1 MQWTAVHVHLAEQHD
16 HDGAHHQH
24 QLEAHAHHVS
34 NQDVAAI
41 DYSHQE
47 NHSNVLDFNY
57 EYSRPKGEKQK
68 TPSAVVH
75 TLTPLP
81 TQPFLLVSAEIPD
94 VINTKLSYFSRSTDN
109 PRAPPKI
116 S

>member
-16 HDGAHHQH
+16 HDGDHHQH
-24 QLEAHAHHVS
+24 QLQAHAHHFS
-34 NQDVAAI
+34 KQDVAAI

-47 NHSNVLDFNY
+47 NHSNVLDFSY
-57 EYSRPKGEKQK
+57 EYSIPKGEKLK
-68 TPSAVVH
+68 IPSAVVH
-75 TLTPLP
+75 TLPPLP
-81 TQPFLLVSAEIPD
+81 TQPFLLVSLDIPD

-109 PRAPPKI
+109 PRAPPQT